1 VRHAY
6 LIVAALAILSVGCMG
21 VPVAQVEVA
30 LELNA
35 AEATTYADL
44 AGFTRQLLTAGQ
56 AAAPDT
62 QKKFWA
68 DSMRL
73 IMTMK
78 EIDPAVREDMFNKL
92 TDLIILAKTGER
104 PPAPEVE

>member
-1 VRHAY
+1 
-6 LIVAALAILSVGCMG
+6 MG
-21 VPVAQVEVA
+21 VPVAQVETA

-44 AGFTRQLLTAGQ
+44 AGFTRQLLTAGE

-62 QKKFWA
+62 QKKFWT
-68 DSMRL
+68 DSLIALNENVDQFAQENRDLMRL

-92 TDLIILAKTGER
+92 
-104 PPAPEVE
+104 